1 MIKLSVIIPS
11 SDSPATVQK
20 FLPGILDAIEDRD
33 TTEVILVDA
42 WERESKRHYVQS
54 LGVKYLVAG
63 KARRSIQCNF
73 GAKSATGILLF
84 FLHIDSKPPQ
94 GFDAIISASAE
105 DGFESGSFK
114 LKFDSRNGFLT
125 AFAWF
130 TKFKWSIARGGDQG
144 LYVKRDAYDEVGGYK
159 NAWQIMEDVDLARKL
174 IKRKTFAI
182 LHPAL
187 ITSARKYERVG
198 IVKLQ
203 FLFSVIMILYWM
215 GISNKTIY
223 RFYLKY
229 VKERKVML
237 GSIEKNPEI

>member
-1 MIKLSVIIPS
+1 MINLSIIIPS

-20 FLPGILDAIEDRD
+20 FLPGILAAIDDRD
-33 TTEVILVDA
+33 NTEVILVDA
-42 WERESKRHYVQS
+42 WDRESKRNYVES
-54 LGVKYLVAG
+54 LGVNYEVAG
-63 KARRSIQCNF
+63 KARRSIQSNF
-73 GAKSATGILLF
+73 GAKSAKGNLLF

-94 GFDAIISASAE
+94 GFDAIISAAAK

-114 LKFDSRNGFLT
+114 LKFDSRSVFLA

-130 TKFKWSIARGGDQG
+130 TRFKWSVARGGDQG
-144 LYVKRDAYDEVGGYK
+144 LFMTREAYDETGGYK

-174 IKRKTFAI
+174 LKRGEFAI
-182 LHPAL
+182 LRPAL

-203 FLFSVIMILYWM
+203 FLFSVITVLYWM

-229 VKERKVML
+229 VEERKVL
-237 GSIEKNPEI
+237 PPEQG

>member
-20 FLPGILDAIEDRD
+20 FLPGILAAIEDCD

-42 WERESKRHYVQS
+42 WDRESKRNYVES
-54 LGVKYLVAG
+54 LGVKYVFAG
-63 KARRSIQCNF
+63 KARRSFQSNF
-73 GAKSATGILLF
+73 GAKAATGILLF
-84 FLHIDSKPPQ
+84 FLHIDSKPPR
-94 GFDAIISASAE
+94 GFDAIISASAN

-114 LKFDSRNGFLT
+114 LKFASSSRFLA

-144 LYVKRDAYDEVGGYK
+144 LFVKRAVFDEVGGYK

-182 LHPAL
+182 LRPAL
-187 ITSARKYERVG
+187 VTSARKYERVG
-198 IVKLQ
+198 IIKLQ
-203 FLFSVIMILYWM
+203 FLFTVITILYWM

-229 VKERKVML
+229 VEERKDV
-237 GSIEKNPEI
+237 PPVQV